1 MNFAR
6 GLALALDVPFNPVN
20 HLEGH
25 VHSVWL
31 TQDPAS
37 PVPELPLLVL
47 IASGGH
53 TELLLMPEHG
63 EYRLLGRTLDDA
75 AGEAFDKVARLLG
88 LEYPGGPAIQR
99 IAPEAT
105 APAPLPRA
113 RLRGT
118 FDFSFSGLKTAVL
131 HTVFETAEGRSANE
145 VRGRPLARA
154 DLAAKLTRGQI
165 ADIAAGFQESVVDAL
180 TSKTVEAVSR
190 YDPASVAVVGGVAAN
205 RALRERMHERVD
217 RPLFISAPEFSTDNG
232 AMIAS
237 AAYFVRRPADD
248 GDVLPGLELAELSA

>member
-1 MNFAR
+1 
-6 GLALALDVPFNPVN
+6 
-20 HLEGH
+20 
-25 VHSVWL
+25 
-31 TQDPAS
+31 
-37 PVPELPLLVL
+37 
-47 IASGGH
+47 
-53 TELLLMPEHG
+53 MPEHG

-113 RLRGT
+113 RLPGT

-154 DLAAKLTRGQI
+154 DLSAKLTRGQI
-165 ADIAAGFQESVVDAL
+165 ADIAAGFQESLVGAL